1 MCRSVGAQKEI
12 WKGPF
17 VWLEMNSVIVFF
29 SEEEANN
36 YEVTPGIQAK
46 YMFHLLGGAIKDK
59 GSRLVALN

>member
-1 MCRSVGAQKEI
+1 MTLYLEPDDPNDKKFYIIGYKVCRSIGGQKET

-36 YEVTPGIQAK
+36 YEVTPGI
-46 YMFHLLGGAIKDK
+46 
-59 GSRLVALN
+59 